1 LRTQNNAE
9 HAMRGMRARR
19 QAMLQEQV
27 PPLKG
32 GAKETF

>member
-1 LRTQNNAE
+1 
-9 HAMRGMRARR
+9 MRGMKAQR